1 MVIRNMKIKK
11 IFVIKNKIKNPV
23 YLNINSILKE
33 NSINLNI
40 KKDYYIKIIVSS
52 EKTPARLKFGYNI
65 SNKQKFDFPSNVCF
79 NAVVPNASMLKKK
92 KTFKWAPIINKKTQK

>member
-1 MVIRNMKIKK
+1 MC
-11 IFVIKNKIKNPV
+11 NKIKNPV

-52 EKTPARLKFGYNI
+52 KN
-65 SNKQKFDFPSNVCF
+65 S
-79 NAVVPNASMLKKK
+79 
-92 KTFKWAPIINKKTQK
+92 